1 MDSVMRFAWT
11 TWFLLAATLGW
22 LLLLRRLDLLLVV
35 VPIAAVL
42 SYLGARHKRQ
52 NRM

>member
-1 MDSVMRFAWT
+1 MDNVMSLQWT

-22 LLLLRRLDLLLVV
+22 LLFLRRLDLLLVV
-35 VPIAAVL
+35 VPVSAVL
-42 SYLGARHKRQ
+42 GYLSARNRRQ

>member
-1 MDSVMRFAWT
+1 MRFEWT

-22 LLLLRRLDLLLVV
+22 LLLWGRLDLLVVV
-35 VPIAAVL
+35 VPVSAVL
-42 SYLGARHKRQ
+42 SYLSARNKRQ